1 MWFQLG
7 LNKTFCP
14 TSTIIHQRFKHHQ
27 REKLTKIHFLPPPHW
42 FSTQSSQ
49 YQYWTANKVFH
60 PDGNRTW
67 TISRSSQLLK
77 TLCHCPPPPHTSLKK
92 HCSFCLFAVSVK
104 MKTKNIKEELIE
116 ILTILGSTEN
126 IQLLEKYDWRKPK
139 PRIKIEKYMSK
150 KKWSPKRNKAN
161 WIDQYKV
168 QIGLYN
174 SKLHWTLFFTFLHGD
189 YWPPCSFFH
198 MKIKFSW
205 RWQITSKYNNK
216 KFLAW

>member
-77 TLCHCPPPPHTSLKK
+77 TLCHCPPP
-92 HCSFCLFAVSVK
+92 
-104 MKTKNIKEELIE
+104 
-116 ILTILGSTEN
+116 
-126 IQLLEKYDWRKPK
+126 
-139 PRIKIEKYMSK
+139 
-150 KKWSPKRNKAN
+150 

>member
-77 TLCHCPPPPHTSLKK
+77 
-92 HCSFCLFAVSVK
+92 
-104 MKTKNIKEELIE
+104 IE

-139 PRIKIEKYMSK
+139 QRIKIEKYMWK

-168 QIGLYN
+168 QTGLYN